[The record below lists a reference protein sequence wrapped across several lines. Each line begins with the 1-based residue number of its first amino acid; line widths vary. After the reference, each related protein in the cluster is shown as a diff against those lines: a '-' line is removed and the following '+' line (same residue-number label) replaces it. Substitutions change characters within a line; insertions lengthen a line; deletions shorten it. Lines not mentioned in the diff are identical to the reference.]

1 MDKVS
6 LRVILSR
13 AQGKEIL
20 HSATFDKICKRVSR
34 MPRYFE
40 TDFLNIEVGLL
51 VYILNVM

>member
-1 MDKVS
+1 MAQFS
-6 LRVILSR
+6 LRVILSW

-20 HSATFDKICKRVSR
+20 RSAPRDKICKRESR

-51 VYILNVM
+51 VYVFKVM